1 MVEFLLAAWFLQA
14 VTGTE
19 RPAVCVEKIRGE
31 AVLGALAEDAL
42 AAALLSTRRVRL
54 TENCQ
59 KAEYVLKGS
68 IVERADLR
76 ARSEGEATGIAAAGG
91 AYNAAGGGFGAM
103 AAAGQEALATTET
116 KRSVTLIV
124 KLVRADGEIP
134 FAGTQDSAPSKNR
147 SAVSEA
153 ADRLAREIVR
163 ELFPAPPP
171 ISPEGRYQKIQ

>member
-1 MVEFLLAAWFLQA
+1 
-14 VTGTE
+14 
-19 RPAVCVEKIRGE
+19 
-31 AVLGALAEDAL
+31 
-42 AAALLSTRRVRL
+42 
-54 TENCQ
+54 
-59 KAEYVLKGS
+59 
-68 IVERADLR
+68 
-76 ARSEGEATGIAAAGG
+76 
-91 AYNAAGGGFGAM
+91 M